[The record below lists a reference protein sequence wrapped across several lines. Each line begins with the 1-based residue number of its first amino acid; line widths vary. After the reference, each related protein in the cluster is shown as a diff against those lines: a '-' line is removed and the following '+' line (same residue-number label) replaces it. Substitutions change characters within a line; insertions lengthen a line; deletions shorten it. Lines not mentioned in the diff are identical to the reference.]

1 MQAEWAP
8 SRSSE
13 SFSLG
18 AWLVDPRH
26 LSRGELA
33 LAFLI
38 YAACGELGFVVSTE
52 YWFLPAGVRIAA
64 LLRMQTT
71 QWPVLLL
78 AEWLAIAVYET
89 TVGPGYRTSL
99 GALLGVVG
107 PFFCTGAFIYV
118 WRRTA
123 CPDPAEAPRKLIKLL
138 TSIVLA
144 AGAAAVVLSLML
156 VSEGRLGFDRFAWNV
171 ASYWGGDVV
180 GVLVISP
187 LLIQLGQPRPIWMR
201 REVWRYCLTT
211 MLPLWVALLL
221 AMGFAPSVVPHLVL
235 IVLLPPVWMAFKAGW
250 RGASLSLTLTSIAL
264 YMVPDAVRPTLQP
277 SLVQLLVA
285 IMGFLTLL
293 LGSLVNA
300 ERFSREKLD
309 AHLTKLAEA
318 NDALIKLARKFGHDS
333 AASHGSARYEM
344 VTCTNSFHGRTLGG
358 IAATGQDKVKKGFE
372 PLLEG
377 FTHVPFNDCDALRAA
392 VGPQT
397 AAILFE
403 VVQGEGGIHVATP
416 EFLQTARELRD
427 EFGLLVMLDEVQCG
441 FGRTGDWNA
450 WETVLR
456 DVDGEFSPDAVSWAK
471 GMGGGFPIGGIWAS
485 DRLAPGADFRVCDVL
500 GPGTHGSTFG
510 GTPLASAVG
519 MAVLKTIEEDGLID
533 NARSLGEQI
542 RTAVSS
548 WNHPLIAAI
557 RGLGLLIGFVIDET
571 ALSDCVAFGESGQT
585 PSLFVVNQ
593 LMKDAD
599 LLTVPAGANVVRWL
613 PPLNVT
619 EEEVEEALRRMRH
632 TLDQLLK
639 R

>member
-38 YAACGELGFVVSTE
+38 YAACWELGFVVSTE

-211 MLPLWVALLL
+211 MLPVWVALLL

-293 LGSLVNA
+293 LGSWVNA

-318 NDALIKLARKFGHDS
+318 NDALRQKSDAMRVLAQRLVHAQESERSLLRARLARDL
-333 AASHGSARYEM
+333 
-344 VTCTNSFHGRTLGG
+344 GR
-358 IAATGQDKVKKGFE
+358 AV
-372 PLLEG
+372 
-377 FTHVPFNDCDALRAA
+377 DALSAH
-392 VGPQT
+392 
-397 AAILFE
+397 LS
-403 VVQGEGGIHVATP
+403 
-416 EFLQTARELRD
+416 
-427 EFGLLVMLDEVQCG
+427 LL
-441 FGRTGDWNA
+441 A
-450 WETVLR
+450 R
-456 DVDGEFSPDAVSWAK
+456 DVDHPQHLALVDTLRTLVQDVRNAMSDCFEELQPAHGLLQTVLES
-471 GMGGGFPIGGIWAS
+471 GPIGRALESAGIVLQVQS
-485 DRLAPGADFRVCDVL
+485 DTPDIEVQEGRGLLLFRIVQ
-500 GPGTHGSTFG
+500 H
-510 GTPLASAVG
+510 LAS
-519 MAVLKTIEEDGLID
+519 M
-533 NARSLGEQI
+533 
-542 RTAVSS
+542 
-548 WNHPLIAAI
+548 
-557 RGLGLLIGFVIDET
+557 
-571 ALSDCVAFGESGQT
+571 
-585 PSLFVVNQ
+585 
-593 LMKDAD
+593 
-599 LLTVPAGANVVRWL
+599 
-613 PPLNVT
+613 
-619 EEEVEEALRRMRH
+619 
-632 TLDQLLK
+632 LLK
-639 R
+639 RGDGRRLDVRAVHDAGGSTLLRVSATLSTHAPWDVDAFAADHEFVALRDRVLAEGGVLGFETRDPGAVQVDIDLPPQR